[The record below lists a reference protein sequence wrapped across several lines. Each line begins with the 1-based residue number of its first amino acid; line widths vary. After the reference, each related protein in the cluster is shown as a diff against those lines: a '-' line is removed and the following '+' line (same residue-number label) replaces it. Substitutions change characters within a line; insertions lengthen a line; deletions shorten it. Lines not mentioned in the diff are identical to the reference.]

1 MKWDVHNN
9 QMPMAVL
16 TLITTLNIALVI
28 NFLIANTGASGF
40 VLSGTQI
47 YTLAGLELAGVIV
60 AYVIGNRRNATVS
73 F

>member
-16 TLITTLNIALVI
+16 TLITILNTGLVI
-28 NFLIANTGASGF
+28 NFLIANTGAGGF
-40 VLSGTQI
+40 VLSGTLI
-47 YTLAGLELAGVIV
+47 YILAGLELAGVIA
-60 AYVIGNRRNATVS
+60 AYAIGNRRNATVS